1 MATPAT
7 RAAADLTS
15 VTYTMPASASPRLT
29 LLSTART
36 STSWLTGLAVT
47 PALASASSAYLPAGT
62 VGAASTRTMSGR
74 ARSARPG
81 RTRGAEARWR
91 GLLARSLDRAASS
104 LCDLDDHVRRLHHA
118 DHTHSGRERELCGG
132 LRGHEADEAMW
143 SRLHLD
149 DRGDAVLLDPRDYPH
164 EPVPRG
170 LRDDRS
176 IGLASLR
183 L

>member
-74 ARSARPG
+74 ARSARPAILFG
-81 RTRGAEARWR
+81 FPVGTAIW
-91 GLLARSLDRAASS
+91 